1 MPPDTFQCSILYGD
15 RHGAIFTWQVHGMHI
30 SKSLLYYSG
39 YTTPIDFESLLESG
53 EISDAQLNTLIGNG
67 WDQVSIGAVVLY
79 MATCLCKIET

>member
-1 MPPDTFQCSILYGD
+1 MATDTVLSSLGRAQ
-15 RHGAIFTWQVHGMHI
+15 AHGMHI